1 MPEYLSPGV
10 YIEEIEL
17 GPRPI
22 EGVGTSTAGFLG
34 ETLRGP
40 EEPQL
45 ITGFEEFRRLYG
57 GHVSSDVS
65 NLPFAIEGFF
75 LNGGQRCFIGRITS
89 ATAEEMIA
97 NLDQS
102 QIRAIGPGVWGNRI
116 AAKIEDAALTVPGAP
131 ANQQRF
137 KLTVMYWDTTPPDPL
152 VDPTDADEV
161 TNPNRRE
168 PTLLEVYDNLS
179 PNPTSIDFYEKTI
192 NGSLSDYQIE
202 YL

>member
-40 EEPQL
+40 EEPRL
-45 ITGFEEFRRLYG
+45 ITGFEEFKRLYG
-57 GHVSSDVS
+57 GHVLIDLTS
-65 NLPFAIEGFF
+65 LPFAIEGFF
-75 LNGGQRCFIGRITS
+75 LNGGQRCFVGRITS
-89 ATAEEMIA
+89 ATAVTMIA
-97 NLDQS
+97 NLDQL
-102 QIRAIGPGVWGNRI
+102 QIRAAGPGEWGNRI
-116 AAKIEDAALTVPGAP
+116 AAKIELASLDVPTAP
-131 ANQQRF
+131 PTERRF
-137 KLTVMYWDTTPPDPL
+137 KLTVMYWDVIPPEPL

-179 PNPTSIDFYEKTI
+179 PNPTSIDFY
-192 NGSLSDYQIE
+192 
-202 YL
+202 